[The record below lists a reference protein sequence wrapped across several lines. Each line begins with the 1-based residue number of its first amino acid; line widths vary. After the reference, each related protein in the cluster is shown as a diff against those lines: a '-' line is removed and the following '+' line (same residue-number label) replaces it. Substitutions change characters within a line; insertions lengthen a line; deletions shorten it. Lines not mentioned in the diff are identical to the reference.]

1 MANDGKPIKAAPTAK
16 DFKGS
21 ISPDWCPGCGD
32 FGVLRALE
40 MACAKT
46 GREPHD
52 FVTISGIGCSSNL
65 PGFINTYGMH
75 TLHGRSLAVATGMK
89 LSNHEM
95 KVIVTG
101 GDGDGYGIGGN
112 HFLHTVRRN
121 IDLLYIVM
129 NNQIYGLTIGQTS
142 PTSRMG
148 MKTKSTPFGSVEQ
161 PLNPLALA
169 ILSGA
174 TYVARG
180 FSGDTKHLSEL
191 MYRGIEHNGFA
202 LVDVFSPCITFNKD
216 NTFAF
221 FKQRV
226 NKLEEEGH
234 DPTNMQAALEQA
246 MIWGDE
252 IPIGLFYEDTTR
264 DALEDLEPVLQ
275 DGALGRKTDLAI
287 TQEQGESII
296 KQMM

>member
-1 MANDGKPIKAAPTAK
+1 M
-16 DFKGS
+16 
-21 ISPDWCPGCGD
+21 
-32 FGVLRALE
+32 V
-40 MACAKT
+40 
-46 GREPHD
+46 
-52 FVTISGIGCSSNL
+52 
-65 PGFINTYGMH
+65 
-75 TLHGRSLAVATGMK
+75 
-89 LSNHEM
+89 
-95 KVIVTG
+95 
-101 GDGDGYGIGGN
+101 DGDGYGIGGN

-121 IDLLYIVM
+121 IDVLYIVM

-252 IPIGLFYEDTTR
+252 IPVGLFYEDTTR

-287 TQEQGESII
+287 TEEQGESII

>member
-1 MANDGKPIKAAPTAK
+1 
-16 DFKGS
+16 
-21 ISPDWCPGCGD
+21 
-32 FGVLRALE
+32 
-40 MACAKT
+40 
-46 GREPHD
+46 
-52 FVTISGIGCSSNL
+52 
-65 PGFINTYGMH
+65 
-75 TLHGRSLAVATGMK
+75 
-89 LSNHEM
+89 
-95 KVIVTG
+95 
-101 GDGDGYGIGGN
+101 
-112 HFLHTVRRN
+112 
-121 IDLLYIVM
+121 
-129 NNQIYGLTIGQTS
+129 
-142 PTSRMG
+142 MG

-191 MYRGIEHNGFA
+191 MYRAIEHNGFA

-287 TQEQGESII
+287 TEEQGASIV